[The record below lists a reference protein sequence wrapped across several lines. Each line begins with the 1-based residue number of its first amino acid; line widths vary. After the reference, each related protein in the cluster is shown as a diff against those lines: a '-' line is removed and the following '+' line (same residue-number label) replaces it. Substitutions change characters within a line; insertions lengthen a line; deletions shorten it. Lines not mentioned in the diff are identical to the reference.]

1 MQSHHCQHARSLSK
15 ELGGGMRLES
25 CNCKYIVKYLRY
37 DAFDGNI
44 LNSRYVRADNS
55 SEVHFLHFHFSFEVL
70 LQISWRKVATAP
82 GLAPEALV
90 NQSQAFTAH
99 MLSYHDVPSSSKQT
113 LSLHVRSAGQSVFFF
128 LITDTSLIINPNRP
142 RLLQSS
148 YHTPFQLN
156 LSGLAVNSR
165 LVLVSTTVIWPLQC
179 PCLVL
184 DVQKRIY
191 VAL

>member
-90 NQSQAFTAH
+90 NQSWAFTAH
-99 MLSYHDVPSSSKQT
+99 MLSYHMMYHLLSKHCLCMWEVQV
-113 LSLHVRSAGQSVFFF
+113 SLFFF
-128 LITDTSLIINPNRP
+128 LITNTSLIINPNRP

-184 DVQKRIY
+184 DVQKRIH

>member
-90 NQSQAFTAH
+90 NQSWAFTAH
-99 MLSYHDVPSSSKQT
+99 MLSYHMMYHLLSKHCLCMWEVQV
-113 LSLHVRSAGQSVFFF
+113 SLFFF
-128 LITDTSLIINPNRP
+128 SDHRYITNNKSQQTKTSPEQLPHSFPVKSIRF
-142 RLLQSS
+142 SS
-148 YHTPFQLN
+148 
-156 LSGLAVNSR
+156 
-165 LVLVSTTVIWPLQC
+165 
-179 PCLVL
+179 
-184 DVQKRIY
+184 
-191 VAL
+191 